1 MCAVGLDRH
10 HIFKTSAKGVPAM
23 SRITQCAFA
32 LAVIFFLL
40 PVCAQAQTPRINS
53 VSITAEADKVHIA
66 AQGDVSEMRVE
77 VSDEQGDVVF
87 QSGAISGQT
96 LDWKMTDAQ
105 GERVSPGTYFVT
117 VTFHN
122 AAGKLRKRVEQ
133 VTVAEEDKAGTQ
145 ASAAPARPAAG
156 PATIPGAGIHAKGA
170 HV

>member
-1 MCAVGLDRH
+1 MKKINRC
-10 HIFKTSAKGVPAM
+10 P
-23 SRITQCAFA
+23 
-32 LAVIFFLL
+32 LL
-40 PVCAQAQTPRINS
+40 IVLPFICTLFTLAQAQTPRMTS
-53 VSITAEADKVHIA
+53 VNIAPESDSVHISA
-66 AQGDVSEMRVE
+66 IGDATQMSVE
-77 VSDEQGDVVF
+77 ISDEAGDVVF
-87 QSGAISGQT
+87 QSGEISGQT

-105 GERVSPGTYFVT
+105 GERVQPGTYFVT